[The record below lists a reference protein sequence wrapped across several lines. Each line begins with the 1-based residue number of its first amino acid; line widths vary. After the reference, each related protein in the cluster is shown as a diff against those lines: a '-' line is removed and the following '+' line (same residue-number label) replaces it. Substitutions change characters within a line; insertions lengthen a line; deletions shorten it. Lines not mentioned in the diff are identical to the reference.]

1 MGRLHGYT
9 HRSVLVQSF
18 FVLLGPSSPPSHILF
33 LPSQDEQSGPLLSRL
48 VTRTKEYNMWAIFLT
63 LLVGLVQSALNWVD
77 CFYLPLVYF
86 EKIRV
91 F

>member
-1 MGRLHGYT
+1 MSKG
-9 HRSVLVQSF
+9 
-18 FVLLGPSSPPSHILF
+18 
-33 LPSQDEQSGPLLSRL
+33 EQSSFLFILENRSTFEIKFL
-48 VTRTKEYNMWAIFLT
+48 FFSEVCTIFLT

-91 F
+91 FKAGVFRPEYISMG